1 MKPQFNPRLE
11 QAGTCKDNYKMGK
24 KLGSGAFSDVLQAT
38 STKGGEVVAVKQ
50 IKKSNPILDHEA
62 LKREVSSTL
71 SYKVMQIPGT
81 RRCWPDARPDGS
93 MPS

>member
-1 MKPQFNPRLE
+1 
-11 QAGTCKDNYKMGK
+11 MGK

-38 STKGGEVVAVKQ
+38 STKGGGVVAVKQ

-62 LKREVSSTL
+62 LKREVRSLLIL

-81 RRCWPDARPDGS
+81 CRCWPAARPDAVGDGS